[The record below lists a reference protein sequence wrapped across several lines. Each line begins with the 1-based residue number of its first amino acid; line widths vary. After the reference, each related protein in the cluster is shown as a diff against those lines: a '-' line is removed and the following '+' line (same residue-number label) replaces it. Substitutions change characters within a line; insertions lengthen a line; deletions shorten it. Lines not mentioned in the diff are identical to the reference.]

1 MESMKTC
8 LLIKG
13 QLPGLNEYTKENRAH
28 RIAGAKMKEDAERY
42 ITVFI
47 KNQHLKPIPGR
58 VHLIFRWFEPNNK
71 RDPDNVAFAKKFIL
85 DALVANRII
94 EGDGRKYIHGFEDYI
109 ETDNKNP
116 RIEVE
121 ISSLEC

>member
-1 MESMKTC
+1 MKTC
-8 LLIKG
+8 LSIKG
-13 QLPGLNEYTKENRAH
+13 QLPGLNEYTKENRSH
-28 RIAGAKMKEDAERY
+28 RIAGAKMKENAERY

-47 KNQHLKPIPGR
+47 KNQHLEPVTGR

-85 DALVANRII
+85 DALVSNGII
-94 EGDGRKYIHGFEDYI
+94 EGDGRKYIIGFEDYV

-121 ISSLEC
+121 ILPAEC